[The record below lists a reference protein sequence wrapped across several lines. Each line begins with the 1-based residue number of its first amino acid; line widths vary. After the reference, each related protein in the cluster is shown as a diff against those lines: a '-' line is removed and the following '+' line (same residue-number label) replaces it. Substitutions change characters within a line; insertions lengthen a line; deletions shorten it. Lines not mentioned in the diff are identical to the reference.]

1 MISIEN
7 EVKEEV
13 LMEKIRRIRKGRER
27 EIV

>member
-13 LMEKIRRIRKGRER
+13 LMEKIRRIMKGRER
-27 EIV
+27 QIV